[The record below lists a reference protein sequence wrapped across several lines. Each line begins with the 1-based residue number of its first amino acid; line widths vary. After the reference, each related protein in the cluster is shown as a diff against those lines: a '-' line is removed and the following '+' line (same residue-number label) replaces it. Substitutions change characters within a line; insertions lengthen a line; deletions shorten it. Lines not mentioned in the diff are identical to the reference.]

1 MICITIFLTTIFGC
15 DRVSNSTHTLLPD
28 GGTQTVAVSCHTFLG
43 FPVLCWVVNNTV
55 RHVEVET
62 IVEKIVEVVVVEEKR
77 TEVPVETII
86 ERVVYITE
94 IGETQEILDIVEYTV
109 GAIREYIPPEG
120 FKEVPISDVTEE
132 VIEIIESTPPA
143 IQPPVQG
150 RSSNVISPPV
160 QQNPPNG
167 AQPPAIQPTVRQNPP
182 NVAQPPATQPTVR
195 GNWCFTPYDPGQP
208 PYKAT
213 ASSVHP
219 AGVFEDTTGCIYAT
233 FEAAVRAQNKHHG
246 FVD

>member
-1 MICITIFLTTIFGC
+1 MICITIFLTTLLGC
-15 DRVSNSTHTLLPD
+15 DRVSNSTHTFLPD
-28 GGTQTVAVSCHTFLG
+28 GGTQTVAVSCQTFLG
-43 FPVLCWVVNNTV
+43 FPVLCWVLNNTV

-62 IVEKIVEVVVVEEKR
+62 IVEKIVDVAVIEERR
-77 TEVPVETII
+77 TEVPIETII

-94 IGETQEILDIVEYTV
+94 IGETQGILDIVEYTV

-143 IQPPVQG
+143 IQPPVRQVP
-150 RSSNVISPPV
+150 RNVS
-160 QQNPPNG
+160 QSTG
-167 AQPPAIQPTVRQNPP
+167 
-182 NVAQPPATQPTVR
+182 R

-208 PYKAT
+208 PYEAT

-219 AGVFEDTTGCIYAT
+219 VGVFEDTTGCIYAT
-233 FEAAVRAQNKHHG
+233 FEAAVEAQNKHHG